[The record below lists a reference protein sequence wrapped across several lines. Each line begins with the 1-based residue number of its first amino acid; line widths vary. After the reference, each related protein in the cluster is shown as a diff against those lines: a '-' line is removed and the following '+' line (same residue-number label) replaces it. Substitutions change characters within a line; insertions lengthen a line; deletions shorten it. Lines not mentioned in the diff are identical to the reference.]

1 VSETSQCDI
10 DFGRSFNHLLHML
23 FPSQFPVKDNA
34 QDFYRRSRFDDLIV
48 HSDLSLALFLLV
60 SRQMNQLGLLRREA

>member
-1 VSETSQCDI
+1 
-10 DFGRSFNHLLHML
+10 ML

-34 QDFYRRSRFDDLIV
+34 QDFYRRGRLNNLIV

-60 SRQMNQLGLLRREA
+60 SCQVNQLSLLRREA